1 MGSIQSVETNRHHSS
16 KPLGSTDIIILP
28 SSSSVT
34 VCVAGGPLP
43 PAVIASTVQLYVA
56 AGVKPSRSYSPS
68 SGNVSIIDGRLVT
81 SSSSGRQERL
91 YEVMIPLRASDG
103 GGSHETVTLSGLVA
117 TTLKF
122 VGGLP
127 GPVERKHSIVKI

>member
-1 MGSIQSVETNRHHSS
+1 M
-16 KPLGSTDIIILP
+16 
-28 SSSSVT
+28 
-34 VCVAGGPLP
+34 
-43 PAVIASTVQLYVA
+43 IASTVQLYVA
-56 AGVKPSRSYSPS
+56 AGVKPSRSYSPF
-68 SGNVSIIDGRLVT
+68 SGNVNVIGGT